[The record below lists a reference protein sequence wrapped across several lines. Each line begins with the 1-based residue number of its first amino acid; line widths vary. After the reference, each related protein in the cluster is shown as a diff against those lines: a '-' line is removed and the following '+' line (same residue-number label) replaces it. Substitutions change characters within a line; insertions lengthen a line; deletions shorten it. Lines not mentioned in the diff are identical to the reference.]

1 MEFNPIGLLMRS
13 YSMAQRALERSHW
26 RWPMQDTCTAT
37 TGQILIR
44 VVSAHRVA
52 RMIRC
57 NIPICIGPFLFSK
70 RMVESMRHHFLFNR
84 HGDCAC

>member
-57 NIPICIGPFLFSK
+57 NIPGDLLMIAILAGSHRLRFLVS
-70 RMVESMRHHFLFNR
+70 RSCDTIR
-84 HGDCAC
+84 